1 MFQHLRVMGGVGW
14 GVGPTRCQGTCALAQ
29 HARRCY
35 TVTARAA
42 LLADCAHDLPDEMPA
57 LQRAMRAAHL
67 GRVRCYEASPWTDDI
82 FNHPGFR
89 RPR

>member
-1 MFQHLRVMGGVGW
+1 MFQHLGVMGGGVGW
-14 GVGPTRCQGTCALAQ
+14 GGSPGTCALAQ

-42 LLADCAHDLPDEMPA
+42 LLADCSHDSPSEMPV

-67 GRVRCYEASPWTDDI
+67 GRVRCHEAASWTDDI